1 MAKRFNSAAALQQHL
16 NVICKKAVEDTAKT
30 AGEKLK
36 ECIKEQ
42 YYDDPGFYPKV
53 YERTGQFLE
62 HAAYQLLSDSSAKIY
77 VDTDGMHYGNN
88 FDPWQVV
95 SWASE
100 SKHGADYYQT
110 GNTDFWTVFT
120 GWCNENLINTLKY
133 NLRRYGLKTR

>member
-1 MAKRFNSAAALQQHL
+1 MAVRFSTSAALQQHL
-16 NVICKKAVEDTAKT
+16 NGICKKAVEDTA
-30 AGEKLK
+30 
-36 ECIKEQ
+36 
-42 YYDDPGFYPKV
+42 
-53 YERTGQFLE
+53 
-62 HAAYQLLSDSSAKIY
+62 IY